1 MHELEKENFRT
12 VIKPVKYNFDINY
25 KSNLM
30 FIGSCFTESIGEELK
45 TSKFNIDIN
54 PFGILYNPIS
64 VKNSLN
70 FLIENKRFSEND
82 IFYFNERWHSF
93 YHHSRFSASEKK
105 QMLSSVNQ
113 RTEESSDL
121 LKNADFLF
129 ITFGTAWVYE
139 HRETDEIVSNC
150 HKVPAKNFKRR
161 ILTIDEITNA
171 YYALSEKIMK
181 FNPDLKIIFT
191 ISPVRHLKD
200 GFYENNLSKSVLR
213 LAIDKLINVY
223 SNCFYFPAYEILT
236 DDLRDYRFYKSD
248 LLHPN
253 KTAVDYI
260 FNFFKSS
267 FISDDTLKI
276 LNEIRKI
283 IRSKNH
289 KPFNLN
295 SEEYKKFV
303 KSNIKSIEK
312 LTDKYDYINLVEE
325 LVFFENKL

>member
-1 MHELEKENFRT
+1 MNTKHIEMHELEKENFRT

-82 IFYFNERWHSF
+82 IFYFYERWHSF

-113 RTEESSDL
+113 RIEESSDL

-161 ILTIDEITNA
+161 ICC
-171 YYALSEKIMK
+171 
-181 FNPDLKIIFT
+181 
-191 ISPVRHLKD
+191 V
-200 GFYENNLSKSVLR
+200 
-213 LAIDKLINVY
+213 
-223 SNCFYFPAYEILT
+223 
-236 DDLRDYRFYKSD
+236 
-248 LLHPN
+248 
-253 KTAVDYI
+253 
-260 FNFFKSS
+260 
-267 FISDDTLKI
+267 
-276 LNEIRKI
+276 
-283 IRSKNH
+283 
-289 KPFNLN
+289 
-295 SEEYKKFV
+295 
-303 KSNIKSIEK
+303 
-312 LTDKYDYINLVEE
+312 
-325 LVFFENKL
+325 